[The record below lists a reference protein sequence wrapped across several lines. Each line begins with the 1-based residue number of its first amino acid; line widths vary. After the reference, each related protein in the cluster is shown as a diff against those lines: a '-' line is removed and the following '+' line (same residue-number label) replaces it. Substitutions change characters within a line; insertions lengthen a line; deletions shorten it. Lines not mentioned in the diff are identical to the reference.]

1 MARTPDPGNRPGP
14 PRAWCGLL
22 LLSALL
28 TGCAGYRLGP
38 TAGFD
43 ARSRT
48 IEIAPFANQT
58 MEPRLPESL
67 VVNLR
72 TAVQKDGTYQL
83 ATHAGEADVLVR
95 GTLLR
100 MDRQGVTFS
109 ARDAQTIRDF
119 QLTLVAHVVAVD
131 RSSGTILLDQDVQ
144 GRAVVPV
151 LNDQVSSE
159 RQTLPLLTEDLSRNI
174 LILLTDGDW

>member
-1 MARTPDPGNRPGP
+1 MVRTTDTRARRTP
-14 PRAWCGLL
+14 PRAGALL
-22 LLSALL
+22 LATLL
-28 TGCAGYRLGP
+28 TGCAGYRPGP
-38 TAGFD
+38 TAGFEAG
-43 ARSRT
+43 ARSL
-48 IEIAPFANQT
+48 EIAPFTNQT

-72 TAVQKDGTYQL
+72 TAVQKDGTYRL
-83 ATHAGEADVLVR
+83 STHTGEADVVVR

-100 MDRQGVTFS
+100 LDRQGVTFS
-109 ARDAQTIRDF
+109 ARDAQTVRDF
-119 QLTLVAHVVAVD
+119 QLTLVARVVAVD
-131 RSSGTILLDQDVQ
+131 RSSGRTLVDREVQ

>member
-1 MARTPDPGNRPGP
+1 L
-14 PRAWCGLL
+14 GLL
-22 LLSALL
+22 LLLLIGL
-28 TGCAGYRLGP
+28 TGCGGYRLGP
-38 TAGFD
+38 TAGFE
-43 ARSRT
+43 AGSRSV
-48 IEIAPFANQT
+48 EIAPFTNQT
-58 MEPRLPESL
+58 LEPRLPESL

-83 ATHAGEADVLVR
+83 ATHAGEADVVVR
-95 GTLLR
+95 GTLLSL
-100 MDRQGVTFS
+100 DRQGVTFS
-109 ARDAQTIRDF
+109 AQDALTVRDF

-131 RSSGTILLDQDVQ
+131 RASGVTLVDREVR